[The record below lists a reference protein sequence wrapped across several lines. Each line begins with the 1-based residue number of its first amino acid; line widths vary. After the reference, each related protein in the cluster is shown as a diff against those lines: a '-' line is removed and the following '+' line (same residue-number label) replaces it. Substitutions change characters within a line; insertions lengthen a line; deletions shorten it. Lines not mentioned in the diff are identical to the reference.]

1 MDKQELENIKQQFYT
16 RFSLNDVKQMIV
28 EVYGSDAK
36 GYAEQF
42 DLSESMLVKYKMN
55 ILDNVDVIED
65 KIICDVGCNNA
76 IWPVMCAM
84 HGAKQVI
91 GIEPRGM
98 FVNPVNAYCI
108 KNKLPVIIHQG
119 THKSAE
125 TLIIKNKVNTCVLM
139 SVDDIIDEYENF
151 IYRLANTP
159 VKNIINECSTLED
172 ELLQHHLINSTI
184 VDGNRVGFTVHY
196 ESHNST
202 IRAGLSSTN
211 DVVDTETGFQ
221 SQLDETFDISKT
233 RYTRHLRSANYI
245 KYIFES
251 NGFDVVKNRVADYD
265 NTVHKRELIRGHWLT
280 VINS

>member
-1 MDKQELENIKQQFYT
+1 MDRQELDNIKQQFYT
-16 RFSLNDVKQMIV
+16 KFSLNDVKQMIV

-42 DLSESMLVKYKMN
+42 DLSESMLIKYKMN

-76 IWPVMCAM
+76 IWPVMCTM

-108 KNKLPVIIHQG
+108 KNNLPVIIHQG
-119 THKSAE
+119 THRSAE

-151 IYRLANTP
+151 IYRLAKTP

-196 ESHNST
+196 ENHNST

-251 NGFDVVKNRVADYD
+251 NGFDVVKNRVADCD
-265 NTVHKRELIRGHWLT
+265 NTVHKRELIRGHWVT
-280 VINS
+280 VTKN